1 MVESGSLLRSYG
13 VKPIEGS
20 NPSLSVIE
28 PVGSLYQFSGNLV
41 SELPQLSYAIVGA
54 SKPKPRS
61 PTTALRAVLFAMRGF
76 PLHRD
81 ALSIANNSEA
91 YLPSIGSSPSS

>member
-61 PTTALRAVLFAMRGF
+61 PTTALRTVLFVFEASHFTGVCFLLQAIARLTF
-76 PLHRD
+76 P
-81 ALSIANNSEA
+81 
-91 YLPSIGSSPSS
+91 P